1 MECREPRVIR
11 DDGEHRQTPE
21 TIEPRLLTHPGQRT
35 RRCRHRSAP
44 DRGAV
49 TRRLHSPTCLLKLGP
64 DGVRALPA
72 VEIVPESGMYDYHAR
87 YTAGTTEFFCPARL
101 SDEIAATVSEVG
113 LTVHS
118 VLGLSDLSRSD
129 VLVDDDGV
137 VWFLEVNVAPG
148 MTETS
153 LMPQAIS
160 VAGLSVGDVLAGII
174 ESD

>member
-1 MECREPRVIR
+1 
-11 DDGEHRQTPE
+11 
-21 TIEPRLLTHPGQRT
+21 
-35 RRCRHRSAP
+35 
-44 DRGAV
+44 
-49 TRRLHSPTCLLKLGP
+49 
-64 DGVRALPA
+64 
-72 VEIVPESGMYDYHAR
+72 MYDYHAR

>member
-1 MECREPRVIR
+1 MDVVDVTDVINDR
-11 DDGEHRQTPE
+11 PSDLVGLDDAGEH
-21 TIEPRLLTHPGQRT
+21 
-35 RRCRHRSAP
+35 
-44 DRGAV
+44 V
-49 TRRLHSPTCLLKLGP
+49 T
-64 DGVRALPA
+64 DG
-72 VEIVPESGMYDYHAR
+72 
-87 YTAGTTEFFCPARL
+87 
-101 SDEIAATVSEVG
+101 EVG

-160 VAGLSVGDVLAGII
+160 AAELSVGDVLAGII

>member
-1 MECREPRVIR
+1 M
-11 DDGEHRQTPE
+11 
-21 TIEPRLLTHPGQRT
+21 
-35 RRCRHRSAP
+35 
-44 DRGAV
+44 
-49 TRRLHSPTCLLKLGP
+49 
-64 DGVRALPA
+64 
-72 VEIVPESGMYDYHAR
+72 
-87 YTAGTTEFFCPARL
+87 
-101 SDEIAATVSEVG
+101 AATVIEVG

-160 VAGLSVGDVLAGII
+160 AADLSVGDVLAGII